1 MANQLT
7 LQATRWVLLE
17 GVHFG
22 LPRNFIKLLEHRR
35 QTVTKMRGENRG
47 EIQPFQPFQPPV
59 QPPGSL
65 FSGENGR
72 CHVTSFCGL
81 CGNTKTLGRSIVQ
94 ALFYRPYGLD
104 FTGFTGSTGSIADSR
119 LKALAE
125 GEAQRQAWGEWRE
138 FQARLQDNEL

>member
-1 MANQLT
+1 MTNQLT
-7 LQATRWVLLE
+7 LQAMRWVLLE

-47 EIQPFQPFQPPV
+47 EIQP
-59 QPPGSL
+59 PGSL

-81 CGNTKTLGRSIVQ
+81 CGNTKTLGRSISLGSILQ
-94 ALFYRPYGLD
+94 ALRARFHRLYGLHKFYR
-104 FTGFTGSTGSIADSR
+104 
-119 LKALAE
+119 
-125 GEAQRQAWGEWRE
+125 
-138 FQARLQDNEL
+138 LQVL